1 MKYALKTRLPLML
14 ITAAMFVAP
23 ALAAPPA
30 PRANSQ
36 DQQQAA
42 PDNSKANQNDAGKN
56 ATTADRQGMNTS
68 DRDTTKQIRSAIIKD
83 KALST
88 YAHNVKI
95 ITQNGKVT
103 LKGPVRSA
111 DEKSAI
117 EEKAV
122 AVAGADNV
130 VNRLTVV
137 PEKQ

>member
-1 MKYALKTRLPLML
+1 MKYVLKARLPLML

-23 ALAAPPA
+23 ALAAPLT

-36 DQQQAA
+36 DQTA

-56 ATTADRQGMNTS
+56 ATTADQQGMNTS

-95 ITQNGKVT
+95 VTQNGKVT